1 MYKFI
6 RDEIPPHLDACWEKL
21 TQKFI
26 AAKAR
31 NPKYK
36 FSWYAP
42 FQYDYTLSLLFEM
55 TQGHCA
61 FCDGGDIG
69 AESRRTIEHFYPKS
83 EYKELAYQWTNLY
96 PCCDQCQSQ
105 KLERFDPHLL
115 APDSNGYHFDDYFT
129 VNYRTGAI
137 EPSGFANA
145 ENQYQARVTIE
156 HYGLD
161 LEERRKARQK
171 ELKRYQQRDRD
182 TDIKDDFSYRYFLDD
197 LD

>member
-6 RDEIPPHLDACWEKL
+6 RDEIPPHLSACWQKL
-21 TQKFI
+21 TTRFL
-26 AAKAR
+26 AAKAK

-36 FSWYAP
+36 FQWYSA
-42 FQYDYTLSLLFEM
+42 FQYDYMLSLLFDM

-69 AESRRTIEHFYPKS
+69 AESRKTIEHFYPKS
-83 EYKELAYQWTNLY
+83 DYQELAYKWENLY

-105 KLERFDPHLL
+105 KLERYDPLLL
-115 APDSNGYHFDDYFT
+115 APDDVGYRFDDYFT

-137 EPSGFANA
+137 EPSRFVDSVAQ
-145 ENQYQARVTIE
+145 ERARITIE

-161 LEERRKARQK
+161 IEERRKSRQK
-171 ELKRYQQRDRD
+171 ELKRYLQRDGEV
-182 TDIKDDFSYRYFLDD
+182 DIKDDFSYRYFLSD